1 MQKKKKKKNLENLG
15 FIPAILDKVVWL
27 FGTYNGTFYI
37 LNFITSSL
45 HIFNKYNIFQLMANK
60 YLLIHVY
67 IDTQAHTQ
75 ICNCIHT
82 LIEIDTYIYVC
93 VCIYIY
99 NIYNIYIIYI
109 VLKIHLFRNIFG
121 FLSVKKAKYFTKCV
135 FKTVFCLFK
144 TLLNGFQIDII
155 YIYIYICILCT
166 YI

>member
-1 MQKKKKKKNLENLG
+1 MASKMLNKANNTLKLPCRQRKFLTSTLKEYLSTHWFSYISIAYVLPDFLMTSWLWGPNAKKKKKKNLENLG

-82 LIEIDTYIYVC
+82 HIEIDTYIYVC
-93 VCIYIY
+93 VCIYI
-99 NIYNIYIIYI
+99 
-109 VLKIHLFRNIFG
+109 
-121 FLSVKKAKYFTKCV
+121 
-135 FKTVFCLFK
+135 
-144 TLLNGFQIDII
+144 
-155 YIYIYICILCT
+155 
-166 YI
+166 